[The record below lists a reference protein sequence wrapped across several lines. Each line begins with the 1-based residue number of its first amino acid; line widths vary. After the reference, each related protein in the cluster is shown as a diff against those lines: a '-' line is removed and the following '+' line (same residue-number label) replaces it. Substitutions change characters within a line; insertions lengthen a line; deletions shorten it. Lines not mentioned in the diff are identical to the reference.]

1 MLSLPLYR
9 DFRFVTPFLVQT
21 WLYLTPVVYGI
32 GFIPENYRWLFM
44 LNPMSGYIGGYR
56 SAFLGKPFDWVAIGV
71 SVTFSLL
78 LFTIGAMYFQKAER
92 RFADV
97 I

>member
-1 MLSLPLYR
+1 
-9 DFRFVTPFLVQT
+9 
-21 WLYLTPVVYGI
+21 
-32 GFIPENYRWLFM
+32 M

-78 LFTIGAMYFQKAER
+78 LFAIGAMYFQKAER